1 MTLASDVLP
10 PDSWFDERVPLIGQ
24 QMLTAERVM
33 QAVGHQTA
41 RWLQSENV
49 MEVAS
54 LPCRTCGSQATIQ
67 LVLGQED
74 AEYTVLLLPAG
85 GCIHG

>member
-1 MTLASDVLP
+1 MLP
-10 PDSWFDERVPLIGQ
+10 PDTWFDERIPLIGQ

-33 QAVGHQTA
+33 RAIGHETA

-54 LPCRTCGSQATIQ
+54 LPCSNCGSQATIQ
-67 LVLGQED
+67 LVLGQEG

-85 GCIHG
+85 GCNNG